1 MFNDAVKRD
10 ISEDTM
16 APRKYKSLRKIVE
29 TEDKATGEITR
40 TYIYGNDIEDE
51 HIQRYMAKGLSRN
64 APLQRHVLLSAFDL
78 TCRCMDDFIEASKK
92 DDQNDISFAY
102 SQQR

>member
-64 APLQRHVLLSAFDL
+64 APLQRHVLRVVAWMILSKL
-78 TCRCMDDFIEASKK
+78 LKRTIKMTYHSHI
-92 DDQNDISFAY
+92 
-102 SQQR
+102 QQR